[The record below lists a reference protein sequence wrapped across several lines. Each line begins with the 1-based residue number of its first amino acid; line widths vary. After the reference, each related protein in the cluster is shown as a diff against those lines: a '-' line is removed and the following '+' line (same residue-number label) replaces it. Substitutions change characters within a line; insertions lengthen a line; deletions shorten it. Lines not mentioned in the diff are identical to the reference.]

1 MYRMEHLTQQ
11 ERDSILSSLN
21 EKQQRFIT
29 AHLKRGR
36 KTVFANILAKGKAGL
51 DPIEENS
58 QIAEGWELID
68 YIDAGPG
75 WQSNPKYFCECGRP
89 LRYQYV
95 LQNTQ
100 SGEIKRFGI
109 NHFQE
114 HTGISPQL
122 ARAIVK
128 GIESIDYEM
137 DEILIKISMNW
148 SLADTDIDGVPP
160 VITIPDD
167 IQSHLDSEI
176 PLLDRQVKRLK
187 QQIAA
192 YWKEVEEQSLRNKI
206 RAEEQ
211 EEKQRVKDYQE
222 LKAILSANIA
232 SGQVQIN
239 TGSSLNDSLQIG
251 MLTYLYSLSEPI
263 VSAREAS
270 ESLVAYHGASSQT
283 FSSGTLRIYPD
294 VCSFLEALKAQG
306 FLEFVE
312 KIGLKDR
319 IYKRIKLPQLPEA
332 RSAEQTRMMLFED
345 D

>member
-251 MLTYLYSLSEPI
+251 MLPI
-263 VSAREAS
+263 YIVYQNP
-270 ESLVAYHGASSQT
+270 L
-283 FSSGTLRIYPD
+283 
-294 VCSFLEALKAQG
+294 
-306 FLEFVE
+306 
-312 KIGLKDR
+312 
-319 IYKRIKLPQLPEA
+319 
-332 RSAEQTRMMLFED
+332 
-345 D
+345 